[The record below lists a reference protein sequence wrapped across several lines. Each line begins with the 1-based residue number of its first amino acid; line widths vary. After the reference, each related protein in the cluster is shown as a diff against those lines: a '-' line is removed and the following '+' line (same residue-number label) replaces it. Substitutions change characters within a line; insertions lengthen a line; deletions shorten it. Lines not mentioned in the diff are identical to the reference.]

1 MCVIKPPV
9 FDSKEMNPDYN
20 KEQRHVY
27 LCVCVCVRVYIF
39 VCEYVCMYVCLDRST
54 VYSMI
59 HLSFNEPLTT
69 VFGHCICFKTA
80 AAWPPH
86 HSRYHICTP
95 IRRITASFP
104 GSTAQRFFC
113 ALEKHGAARVLPKC
127 KKKCWAV
134 EPGNEARELHTQS
147 IVQSEAREHGTTK

>member
-1 MCVIKPPV
+1 MCVCVYVCVCVCVIKPPV

-69 VFGHCICFKTA
+69 VCGHCICPA
-80 AAWPPH
+80 
-86 HSRYHICTP
+86 
-95 IRRITASFP
+95 
-104 GSTAQRFFC
+104 FFC

-127 KKKCWAV
+127 KKKCWAM